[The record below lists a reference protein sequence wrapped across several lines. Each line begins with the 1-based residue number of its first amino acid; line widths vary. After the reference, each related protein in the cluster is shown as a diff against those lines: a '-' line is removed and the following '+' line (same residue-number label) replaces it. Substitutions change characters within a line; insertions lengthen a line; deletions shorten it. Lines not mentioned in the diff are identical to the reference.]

1 MKNSRER
8 VLTTINHVKPD
19 RIPLDFS
26 ANPATLARLN
36 RDLGTSTH
44 RDLLERLH
52 VDIVDLRGVVDPIY
66 CGPIPKERML
76 SNGVTENYWGW
87 RTKDMQTS
95 TGIETCF
102 CDFQLGECDTVEQ
115 LAAHQWPK
123 VDWFD
128 FSDFATRLD
137 AWHGFA
143 IMATGASIWQH
154 PTFLR
159 GLDQLLMD
167 LLDDTEMAEFLLD
180 QFTDYYVAFFD
191 RMFTAV
197 PGRID
202 MLRIAD
208 DLGMQDRLLI
218 GPEIFDRFFAP
229 RLTKIID
236 MAHSHDVKVMFH
248 SCGAILPL
256 IDRIINLGVDIL
268 DPIQVAAK
276 GMDPA
281 ILKNRFGSRICL
293 HGAIDTQYVLTQGS
307 AADVTHTVREMID
320 ILGADGGFI
329 LAPSHVL
336 QTDVPTENII
346 ALYDTAYNYSG
357 GN

>member
-1 MKNSRER
+1 VKNSRER

-26 ANPATLARLN
+26 ANSATLTRLH
-36 RDLGTSTH
+36 RDLGTSSH
-44 RDLLERLH
+44 RELLERLH

-66 CGPIPKERML
+66 RGPIPKERSL
-76 SNGVTENYWGW
+76 ADGVTENYWGW

-102 CDFQLGECDTVEQ
+102 CDFVLEECDTVEQ
-115 LAAHQWPK
+115 LAAHRWPT

-128 FSDFATRLD
+128 FSDFAARLD
-137 AWHGFA
+137 TWHGFA

-154 PTFLR
+154 PSFLR

-167 LLDDTEMAEFLLD
+167 LLVIPEMADFLLD
-180 QFTDYYVAFFD
+180 QYTDYYVAFFD
-191 RMFTAV
+191 RMFTAA
-197 PGRID
+197 PGQID
-202 MLRIAD
+202 ILRIAD

-218 GPEIFDRFFAP
+218 GPDIFDRFFAP
-229 RLTKIID
+229 RLTKLID

-256 IDRIINLGVDIL
+256 IERIITMGVDIL

-276 GMDPA
+276 GMDPTL
-281 ILKNRFGSRICL
+281 LKTQFGSRICL
-293 HGAIDTQYVLTQGS
+293 HGAIDTQYVLPQGS
-307 AADVTHTVREMID
+307 MADVTHTVREMMH

-336 QTDVPTENII
+336 QTDVPTANIM
-346 ALYDTAYNYSG
+346 ALYETAYNTSG